1 MRLMKLVGVIF
12 AQSSVTMLISPASTA
27 TTCESLSSLSLADTT
42 ITMAQTVAAG
52 ALTLPTP
59 LPAAGP
65 RGGLTFVS
73 AKGLPEFCRVSAV
86 SKPSKDSEIKFEVWM
101 PASSWNGKL
110 IGVGNGAMGG
120 SISYGSMAATLARG
134 YAASSTDT
142 GHEGTGQDGSY
153 ALGHREKVIDFGYRA
168 VHEMT
173 VKAKLIIA
181 AHYGRAPQFSFWN
194 GCSTG
199 GRQALAEAQR
209 FPADYNGIVA
219 GAPALFLTHMQ
230 AASIWKAQAIR
241 KNPGGLVPP
250 SKLLLIH
257 NAVLAACDA
266 RDGVKDGLLD
276 DPRLCNFDPK
286 ILECKGE
293 NSPDCLTA
301 AQITV
306 VRAFCS
312 PTVNPR
318 TKAQIFPGLVPG
330 SELGWS
336 SNVGRMYADPPDI
349 TKTLA
354 TAYLR
359 YAVFQDP
366 EWDYMTFDFGSGMA
380 LADRIDDGVTKAT
393 DPNLQDFFG
402 SGGRLLQ
409 FHGWSDPSISPL
421 NSINYYNSVVDFMG
435 GAANVRDSYRLFMA
449 PGMDHCGGGN
459 GPNTFDSIRA
469 IEEWVEAG
477 KAPDR
482 IIASQIRDGKT
493 ERTRPLCPYPQVAT
507 YRGTGSTD
515 DAANFS
521 CSVPKSQVRAV

>member
-1 MRLMKLVGVIF
+1 MKLIGLIF
-12 AQSSVTMLISPASTA
+12 APMFVTMLSSQASA
-27 TTCESLSSLSLADTT
+27 AATCESLSSLSLPDTT

-52 ALTLPTP
+52 ALSLPAP

-73 AKGLPEFCRVSAV
+73 AKGLPEFCRVSGVIRSAKG
-86 SKPSKDSEIKFEVWM
+86 SGIKFEVWM
-101 PASSWNGKL
+101 PASNWNGKFAGL
-110 IGVGNGAMGG
+110 GNGGMGG
-120 SISYGSMAATLARG
+120 SISYGSMAAALSRG

-181 AHYGRAPQFSFWN
+181 AYYGRALKFSYWY

-241 KNPGGLVPP
+241 KNQGGLVPP
-250 SKLLLIH
+250 SKLLLLH
-257 NAVLAACDA
+257 NAVLTACDA
-266 RDGVKDGLLD
+266 RDGVKDGLID
-276 DPRLCNFDPK
+276 DPRLCSFDPK
-286 ILECKGE
+286 ILQCKGE
-293 NSPDCLTA
+293 DSPDCLTA
-301 AQITV
+301 AQVTV
-306 VRAFCS
+306 VQAFYS

-318 TKAQIFPGLVPG
+318 TKAQIFLGMVPG

-336 SNVGRMYADPPDI
+336 SDVGRMYADPPDI
-349 TKTLA
+349 TKTVA
-354 TAYLR
+354 SAYLR

-366 EWDYMTFDFGSGMA
+366 KWDYMTFDFDSGMA
-380 LADRIDDGVTKAT
+380 MADRIDDGVTRAT
-393 DPNLQDFFG
+393 DPNLRDFFRG
-402 SGGRLLQ
+402 GGRLLQ
-409 FHGWSDPSISPL
+409 YHGWSDPSISPL
-421 NSINYYNSVVDFMG
+421 SSIDYYNSVVDFMG
-435 GAANVRDSYRLFMA
+435 GPANVGGSYRLFMA
-449 PGMDHCGGGN
+449 PGMDHCGGGD
-459 GPNTFDSIRA
+459 GPNTFDAMRA

-482 IIASQIRDGKT
+482 IIASHISDGKT

-507 YRGTGSTD
+507 YKGTGSTD

-521 CSVPKSQVRAV
+521 CSLPK

>member
-12 AQSSVTMLISPASTA
+12 APMLVTMLSSLASTA
-27 TTCESLSSLSLADTT
+27 ATCESVSSLSLPDAT

-52 ALTLPTP
+52 ALTLLTP

-73 AKGLPEFCRVSAV
+73 AKGLPGFCRVSAAI
-86 SKPSKDSEIKFEVWM
+86 KPSKDSEIRFEVWM
-101 PASSWNGKL
+101 PVSNWNGKL
-110 IGVGNGAMGG
+110 IGLGNGAMGG
-120 SISYGSMAATLARG
+120 SISYGSMAAALARG

-142 GHEGTGQDGSY
+142 GHEGTGQDGSF

-181 AHYGRAPQFSFWN
+181 AYYGREPKFSYWY

-257 NAVLAACDA
+257 NAVLASCDA

-286 ILECKGE
+286 TLECKGE
-293 NSPDCLTA
+293 DSPDCLTA

-306 VRAFCS
+306 VRAFYS

-318 TKAQIFPGLVPG
+318 TKAEIFPGLLPG

-336 SNVGRMYADPPDI
+336 SDVGRMYADPPDI

-359 YAVFQDP
+359 YAVFQDAK
-366 EWDYMTFDFGSGMA
+366 WDYMTFDFDSGMA
-380 LADRIDDGVTKAT
+380 LADRIDDGVTRAT
-393 DPNLQDFFG
+393 DPNLRDFFR

-409 FHGWSDPSISPL
+409 YHGWSDPSISPL
-421 NSINYYNSVVDFMG
+421 NSINYYSSVVEFMG

-449 PGMDHCGGGN
+449 PGMDHCGGGD

-482 IIASQIRDGKT
+482 IIASHIRDGKA

-507 YRGTGSTD
+507 YKGTGSTD

-521 CSVPKSQVRAV
+521 CSVPK